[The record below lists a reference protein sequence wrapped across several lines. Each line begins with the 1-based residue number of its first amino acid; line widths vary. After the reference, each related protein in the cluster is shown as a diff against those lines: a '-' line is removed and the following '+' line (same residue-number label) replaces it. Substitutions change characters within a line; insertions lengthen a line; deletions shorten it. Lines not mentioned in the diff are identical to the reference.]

1 MKRANMGV
9 VGFGGIA
16 KVHAIACYALQ
27 LLYQDLPFEPKFLKA
42 YRREQPQAQGI
53 FQEVVTSLDDLLEDK
68 ELDLIDICTPNYLHY
83 EQVKKALEYGKAV
96 YCEKPLALNFKEA
109 KALVELATNRNLV
122 NQVALIY
129 RFMPA
134 VVQARDYMASGKL
147 GEIIHFKLALYHKG
161 YLNERPLS
169 WREQMKFSGGGAL
182 MDLGIHMADLLRF
195 ILGDIAAVR
204 AELYTYTQERFLKGT
219 EGEKGRVDVDEY
231 AKLDV
236 KLKRSGLG
244 TIECSRISSDL
255 NENTV
260 IKIYG
265 TQGSI
270 KVTDREPRY
279 AQIHRHAANITSIG
293 NTHGHPANLGN
304 PVNLGKAGF
313 NEEKPGAKNKANMGN
328 NTGHNTG
335 NLTGVTPFYEFCRKV
350 FPSEKISLGTAVD
363 MHITSLYNMLLNLS
377 EGKVIY
383 AETPTF
389 WEAAEAQKII
399 EMALISHRENN
410 RWVKGD
416 ELD

>member
-1 MKRANMGV
+1 MVSMKRANIGV

-16 KVHAIACYALQ
+16 KVHALACYALQ
-27 LLYQDLPFEPKFLKA
+27 VLYQDLPFESKLLKA
-42 YRREQPQAQGI
+42 YRRGQPQAKGI
-53 FQEVVTSLDDLLEDK
+53 FQEIVPSLDALLEDE

-109 KALVELATNRNLV
+109 KALVELAANKHLL

-134 VVQARDYMASGKL
+134 IVQARDYVASGQL
-147 GEIIHFKLALYHKG
+147 GEIIHFKFALYHKG

-182 MDLGIHMADLLRF
+182 MDLGIHLVDLVRF

-236 KLKRSGLG
+236 QLKRSGLG

-255 NENTV
+255 HEFTV
-260 IKIYG
+260 LEIYG

-270 KVTDREPRY
+270 KVTDREPRF

-293 NTHGHPANLGN
+293 DTP
-304 PVNLGKAGF
+304 
-313 NEEKPGAKNKANMGN
+313 
-328 NTGHNTG
+328 
-335 NLTGVTPFYEFCRKV
+335 GVTPFYEFCRKV
-350 FPSEKISLGTAVD
+350 FPSEKNSLGNAVD
-363 MHITSLYNMLLNLS
+363 MHLTSLYNMCMNLS

-399 EMALISHRENN
+399 EMALISQRDNS
-410 RWVKGD
+410 RWVSA
-416 ELD
+416 LIL

>member
-1 MKRANMGV
+1 MKRANIGV

-16 KVHAIACYALQ
+16 KVHAIACYDMQ
-27 LLYQDLPFEPKFLKA
+27 LLYQDLPLEPKFLKA
-42 YRREQPQAQGI
+42 YRREQPEAKGI
-53 FQEVVTSLDDLLEDK
+53 FQEVVTSLNALLEDK

-109 KALVELATNRNLV
+109 KALTELAANKHLV

-134 VVQARDYMASGKL
+134 VVQARDYIASGQL
-147 GEIIHFKLALYHKG
+147 GEIIHFKFMIYHKG
-161 YLNERPLS
+161 YLNERSLS

-204 AELYTYTQERFLKGT
+204 AELYTYTQERFLKDAY
-219 EGEKGRVDVDEY
+219 GEKGRVDVDEY
-231 AKLDV
+231 AKLEV

-255 NENTV
+255 HESTV
-260 IKIYG
+260 IEIYG

-270 KVTDREPRY
+270 KVTDREPHY
-279 AQIHRHAANITSIG
+279 ARIHRHAENITSIG
-293 NTHGHPANLGN
+293 NTHGHPAN
-304 PVNLGKAGF
+304 
-313 NEEKPGAKNKANMGN
+313 PG
-328 NTGHNTG
+328 NTGF
-335 NLTGVTPFYEFCRKV
+335 TPFYEFCRKV
-350 FPSEKISLGTAVD
+350 FPSEKNSLGIAVD
-363 MHITSLYNMLLNLS
+363 MHLTSLYNMLLNLS

-399 EMALISHRENN
+399 EIALISQRENN
-410 RWVKGD
+410 RWVEGD

>member
-1 MKRANMGV
+1 MKRANVGV

-16 KVHAIACYALQ
+16 KVHAMACYALQ
-27 LLYQDLPFEPKFLKA
+27 LLNQDLPFAPKYLKA

-53 FQEVVTSLDDLLEDK
+53 FQEIVTSLDTLLDDK

-83 EQVKKALEYGKAV
+83 QQVKKTLNYGKAV

-109 KALVELATNRNLV
+109 KALVELAANRHLL

-134 VVQARDYMASGKL
+134 VVQARDYVASGQL
-147 GEIIHFKLALYHKG
+147 GEIIHFKFALYHKG

-182 MDLGIHMADLLRF
+182 MDLGIHLADLLRF

-231 AKLDV
+231 AKLDIR
-236 KLKRSGLG
+236 LKKFGLG
-244 TIECSRISSDL
+244 TIECSRISSEL
-255 NENTV
+255 HETMV
-260 IKIYG
+260 LEIYG

-279 AQIHRHAANITSIG
+279 AQLYRHSANIISMG
-293 NTHGHPANLGN
+293 DTHG
-304 PVNLGKAGF
+304 
-313 NEEKPGAKNKANMGN
+313 
-328 NTGHNTG
+328 
-335 NLTGVTPFYEFCRKV
+335 VTAFYEFCRKV
-350 FPSEKISLGTAVD
+350 FPSEKNSLGNALD
-363 MHITSLYNMLLNLS
+363 MHLTSLYNMFLNLS
-377 EGKVIY
+377 EENVIY
-383 AETPTF
+383 TETPTF

-399 EMALISHRENN
+399 ELAIISQRENN
-410 RWVKGD
+410 RWVNGN

>member
-53 FQEVVTSLDDLLEDK
+53 FQEVVSSFDALLADE

-109 KALVELATNRNLV
+109 KALVELVANKHLV

-134 VVQARDYMASGKL
+134 VVQARDYIASGQL

-182 MDLGIHMADLLRF
+182 MDLGIHLADLLRF
-195 ILGDIAAVR
+195 ILGDISAVR

-236 KLKRSGLG
+236 KLEKSGLG

-255 NENTV
+255 HEDTV
-260 IKIYG
+260 IEIYG

-279 AQIHRHAANITSIG
+279 AQIHRHVTNSTSIG
-293 NTHGHPANLGN
+293 DTH
-304 PVNLGKAGF
+304 
-313 NEEKPGAKNKANMGN
+313 
-328 NTGHNTG
+328 
-335 NLTGVTPFYEFCRKV
+335 GVTPFYEFCRKV
-350 FPSEKISLGTAVD
+350 FPSEKNSLGTAVD
-363 MHITSLYNMLLNLS
+363 MHLTSLYNMFLNLS

-389 WEAAEAQKII
+389 REAAEAQKII
-399 EMALISHRENN
+399 EMALISQRENN
-410 RWVKGD
+410 RWVNGD

>member
-1 MKRANMGV
+1 MKRANIGV

-16 KVHAIACYALQ
+16 KVHALACYALQ
-27 LLYQDLPFEPKFLKA
+27 VLYQDLPFEPKLLKA
-42 YRREQPQAQGI
+42 YRRGQPQAKGI
-53 FQEVVTSLDDLLEDK
+53 FQEIVPSLDALLEDE

-109 KALVELATNRNLV
+109 KALVELAANKHLL

-134 VVQARDYMASGKL
+134 IVQARDYVASGQL
-147 GEIIHFKLALYHKG
+147 GEIIHFKFALYHKG

-182 MDLGIHMADLLRF
+182 MDLGIHLVDLVRF

-236 KLKRSGLG
+236 QLKRSGLG

-255 NENTV
+255 HEFTV
-260 IKIYG
+260 LEIYG

-270 KVTDREPRY
+270 KVTDREPRF

-293 NTHGHPANLGN
+293 DTL
-304 PVNLGKAGF
+304 V
-313 NEEKPGAKNKANMGN
+313 
-328 NTGHNTG
+328 
-335 NLTGVTPFYEFCRKV
+335 VTPFYEFCKKV
-350 FPSEKISLGTAVD
+350 FPSEKNSLGSAVD
-363 MHITSLYNMLLNLS
+363 MHLTSLYNMCMNLS

-399 EMALISHRENN
+399 EMALISQRDNS
-410 RWVKGD
+410 RWVSA
-416 ELD
+416 LIL